1 MTENHSSPSYKAFFL
16 GPKSENEAWVRS
28 EIQSILEH
36 WFRWRKALFAADP
49 EAITTA
55 ERRAPAYLEARE
67 NLSQHLEELNTLLAG
82 EIPKYS
88 PRYIGHMVSE
98 LALPAILGHLAA
110 LIHNPNNTVRE
121 VSRVGSQ
128 IEVEVVAML
137 AQMVGYDPDLATG
150 HVTGGGTVANFEGLW
165 RARYR
170 QDHWLCLALYLD
182 QEKGVELELYEA
194 AHMGWPR
201 FHALS
206 AEHEIYEED
215 LRPLSAVAGNP
226 FRFGDHMSRWLDKPY
241 RGPVIMVPGNKH
253 FSWAK
258 GTNIFGLGEEAFWQV
273 PLDAQGKLSVPGL
286 KDLILK
292 AQGEARPVLM
302 VVSVAGTTETGEID
316 PIDQVQDLLDG
327 LKREHGWDIWHHID
341 AAYGGFLC
349 SMLRGEGANVLTPQ
363 NTAALEAIARAH
375 SVTIDPHKLG
385 YVPYSCGAFLVHDR
399 EAYAVSSFHAP
410 YLEHHDVVEEK
421 WSTTIEGSRSAAG
434 ATATWLTA
442 KTLGLDAA
450 GLGHVIASTIEAAR
464 AFRDDVVKALPSVR
478 PLEPLDTNI
487 LCFSLAE
494 DGDTLAEANAKTWA
508 VYRAYAKGREFSV
521 SETTLARDNYQA
533 LIEAHVA
540 SFGGACDADH
550 LVLIRCVFMN
560 PFWSEPG
567 LRAHLTAEFIEDL
580 KGLCQKD

>member
-1 MTENHSSPSYKAFFL
+1 VDDDRQTTSYKAFFL
-16 GPKSENEAWVRS
+16 GPKSENEAWVRA
-28 EIQSILEH
+28 EIQAILGH

-49 EAITTA
+49 EAITKK
-55 ERRAPAYLEARE
+55 ERRAPAYLDARE

-110 LIHNPNNTVRE
+110 LLHNPNNTVRE

-128 IEVEVVAML
+128 IEVEVIAML
-137 AQMVGYDPDLATG
+137 AEMLGYDAELATG
-150 HVTGGGTVANFEGLW
+150 HVTGGGTVANFEALW

-170 QDHWLCLALYLD
+170 QDHWLCLGLYLV
-182 QEKGVELELYEA
+182 QEKGVRLDLYEA
-194 AHMGWPR
+194 AHMGWAR

-226 FRFGDHMSRWLDKPY
+226 FRFGDHMSRWQAKPY
-241 RGPVIMVPGNKH
+241 RGPVVMVPGNKH
-253 FSWAK
+253 FSWSK
-258 GTNIFGLGEEAFWQV
+258 GVNIFGFGEEAFWQV
-273 PLDAQGKLSVPGL
+273 PLDGHGKMSVAAL
-286 KDLILK
+286 KDLIEK
-292 AQGEARPVLM
+292 ARDAGRPVLM

-316 PIDQVQDLLDG
+316 PIHEVQALLDE
-327 LKREHGWDIWHHID
+327 LKESRGWDIWHHVD

-349 SMLRGEGANVLTPQ
+349 TMLRGEDANVLSDE

-385 YVPYSCGAFLVHDR
+385 YVPYSCGAFLVRDR

-434 ATATWLTA
+434 ATATWLTG
-442 KTLGLDAA
+442 KTLGFDGQ
-450 GLGHVIASTIEAAR
+450 GLGRVVASTITACR
-464 AFRDDVVKALPSVR
+464 LVRDDIVEALPFVR
-478 PLEPLDTNI
+478 PLDPLDSNI

-494 DGDTLAEANAKTWA
+494 EGDALQEANRKTWEL
-508 VYRAYAKGREFSV
+508 YRAYAKGRDFSV
-521 SETTLARDNYQA
+521 SENDA
-533 LIEAHVA
+533 L
-540 SFGGACDADH
+540 S
-550 LVLIRCVFMN
+550 
-560 PFWSEPG
+560 
-567 LRAHLTAEFIEDL
+567 
-580 KGLCQKD
+580 